1 MKRLFTSVFVLFL
14 MIALQSFA
22 QTKTVEF
29 ADTVSN
35 SKSKSVEITVDGTV
49 DSVKV
54 SLFASGEIDIDS
66 LDVKLGVI
74 TPRFEYQGYRQEL
87 TYWGST
93 NTTYSKT
100 LTINLD
106 SAATSYTV
114 GSTTI
119 PKSALAGYNLMKLTA
134 TAASAGNDATDP
146 KQKLLIIVEKY

>member
-1 MKRLFTSVFVLFL
+1 MKKLFTSVLILFL
-14 MIALQSFA
+14 MIAMQSFA

-29 ADTVSN
+29 AGTVGN
-35 SKSKSVEITVDGTV
+35 SETKSVDIQVSETV
-49 DSVKV
+49 DSLKI
-54 SLFASGEIDIDS
+54 SLFASGEIDVDS
-66 LDVKLGVI
+66 LDVKLGVT

-114 GSTTI
+114 GVTTI
-119 PKSALAGYNLMKLTA
+119 PKSALAGYNLVRLTV
-134 TAASAGNDATDP
+134 TAAATGNDATDP
-146 KQKLLIIVEKY
+146 K